1 MSKFL
6 LFLSILSILGG
17 VLILIHQLVTNGNL
31 VNFHDVFHHEWFAG
45 VSIAF
50 GLGLGVWRRGEND
63 R

>member
-1 MSKFL
+1 MSKIF
-6 LFLSILSILGG
+6 LFLPILSILGG

-50 GLGLGVWRRGEND
+50 GLGLGLSGEG
-63 R
+63 RK